1 MSEVA
6 VIVMLF
12 GLGAAILVAELF
24 IPSHGVL
31 TVAGL
36 GFLIS
41 GIVSTFQQYG
51 QTTGSIA
58 ILSCLVVLPIFT
70 VTAVKYWPRTWIG
83 RRIAPPNPI
92 LTSADTSVP
101 VVEMEHCIGRTGRSV
116 SPLRPVGICEFDGR
130 RVSCISEHG
139 MVEAGV
145 SVEGLRISGS
155 NLSVG
160 PVKT

>member
-51 QTTGSIA
+51 QTAGSIT

-70 VTAVKYWPRTWIG
+70 VAAVKYWPRTWIG

-101 VVEMEHCIGRTGRSV
+101 VAEIEHYIGRTGRSV

-155 NLSVG
+155 NLAVG
-160 PVKT
+160 PKKT

>member
-12 GLGAAILVAELF
+12 GVGAVILVAELF
-24 IPSHGVL
+24 IPSHGIL
-31 TVAGL
+31 TIAGL
-36 GFLIS
+36 GFLIA
-41 GIVSTFQQYG
+41 GIVSTFRQYG
-51 QTTGSIA
+51 QTAGTVTIF
-58 ILSCLVVLPIFT
+58 SCLVVLPIFAL
-70 VTAVKYWPRTWIG
+70 TAVKYWPRTWIG

-101 VVEMEHCIGRTGRSV
+101 VAEMEHYIGRTGRSV

-130 RVSCISEHG
+130 RISCISEHG

-160 PVKT
+160 PKKT